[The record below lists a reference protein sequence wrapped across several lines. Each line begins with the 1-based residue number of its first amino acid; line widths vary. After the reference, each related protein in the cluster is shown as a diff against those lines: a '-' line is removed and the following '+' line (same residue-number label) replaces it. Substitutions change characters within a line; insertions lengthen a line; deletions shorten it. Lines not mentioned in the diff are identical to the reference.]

1 MKRIG
6 FLALTFVCAACVLS
20 CNDDKDDAQKSMNPD
35 DQKSFI
41 ENVAIEFTQKVPAS
55 DFEGLKAFADD
66 ISYIFDDYSWSVVG
80 DSLRKDYFNSV
91 EYFEEEYVDSLTF
104 PGNYIYGFE
113 SSTLVML
120 ALSNFTGHFVAGDS
134 GWVYSESSTL
144 QFDFEDANEKECVIK
159 IAQEGKVTKL
169 ILPEIVDEDL
179 ESYDNE
185 IYYSLETSLV
195 SIDVPEKVIISLSQD
210 GKDVV
215 KATFTPKI
223 TNLEEDGYFDVGK
236 TNILMDA
243 VFELNNGYKTSFKT
257 EESPQKKISASYDL
271 SNKTGKLI
279 SCTFSGDPSGIPSY
293 VLYYMDDLDELGD
306 TLGKAKDLNAKNIYM
321 SFSVLDKA
329 QIIGRI
335 ADYKEISSL
344 ADRMN
349 PKAGDEE
356 YKKAV
361 DEFNSKLDLGLYYNG
376 STKPQA
382 TFEFELKISEIK
394 DQGRDEKRWQLI
406 PVLVFS
412 DGARVSCEEFFDED
426 NFIKAIEAFDA
437 LEAQYDALFEGEE

>member
-1 MKRIG
+1 M
-6 FLALTFVCAACVLS
+6 
-20 CNDDKDDAQKSMNPD
+20 
-35 DQKSFI
+35 
-41 ENVAIEFTQKVPAS
+41 
-55 DFEGLKAFADD
+55 
-66 ISYIFDDYSWSVVG
+66 
-80 DSLRKDYFNSV
+80 
-91 EYFEEEYVDSLTF
+91 
-104 PGNYIYGFE
+104 
-113 SSTLVML
+113 
-120 ALSNFTGHFVAGDS
+120 
-134 GWVYSESSTL
+134 
-144 QFDFEDANEKECVIK
+144 
-159 IAQEGKVTKL
+159 
-169 ILPEIVDEDL
+169 
-179 ESYDNE
+179 
-185 IYYSLETSLV
+185 
-195 SIDVPEKVIISLSQD
+195 
-210 GKDVV
+210 
-215 KATFTPKI
+215 
-223 TNLEEDGYFDVGK
+223 
-236 TNILMDA
+236 
-243 VFELNNGYKTSFKT
+243 
-257 EESPQKKISASYDL
+257 
-271 SNKTGKLI
+271 
-279 SCTFSGDPSGIPSY
+279 
-293 VLYYMDDLDELGD
+293 GD